1 MTDFFLY
8 NNQTGSLELNLHEIL
23 LVKEFEALWDK
34 ERNKCSEDPTGNRR
48 LRAWKEFKYIW
59 LFADWKSPYQQYLEM
74 EKHKAAL
81 EDSGL
86 TDDEWNDP
94 NFRAAVRKYIEIK
107 DSSRILSLIKTAFR
121 TLEKMRV
128 FLDNIDL
135 DERDPVTNKPIWK
148 GKDILDNIG
157 SIGIMAD
164 RLKELELNYKKDIA
178 EQNTKLRGDVAP
190 GFMDE

>member
-1 MTDFFLY
+1 MTEFFLY
-8 NNQTGSLELNLHEIL
+8 NNQTGSLELNTHEIL
-23 LVKEFEALWDK
+23 LVKEFDALWDK
-34 ERNKCSEDPTGNRR
+34 DRNKCKEDPTGNRR

-59 LFADWKSPYQQYLEM
+59 LFVDWKSPYQQYLEM

-86 TDDEWNDP
+86 TEDEWNDQI
-94 NFRAAVRKYIEIK
+94 FRAAVRKYIEIK

-164 RLKELELNYKKDIA
+164 RLKDLEETYKKDLLDSKKSIKGDRLIA
-178 EQNTKLRGDVAP
+178 YD
-190 GFMDE
+190 D